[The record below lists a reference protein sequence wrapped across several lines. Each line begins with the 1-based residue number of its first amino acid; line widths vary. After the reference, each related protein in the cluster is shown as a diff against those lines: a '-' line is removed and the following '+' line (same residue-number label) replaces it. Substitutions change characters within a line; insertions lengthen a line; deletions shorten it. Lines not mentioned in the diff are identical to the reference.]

1 VTALAVDDEDRRAT
15 RARLTDRGRAMREA
29 ILAYRRAA
37 IMDLVRVLPEPGL
50 VSLADGIRAIAVELD
65 RFV

>member
-1 VTALAVDDEDRRAT
+1 
-15 RARLTDRGRAMREA
+15 
-29 ILAYRRAA
+29 
-37 IMDLVRVLPEPGL
+37 MDLVRVLPEPGL